1 MAFTIAVSGKGG
13 TGKTTIAAL
22 IIRYLLDHNRKPI
35 FAVDAD
41 PNANLGLNLGLRANA
56 HCCDSSLCTIGQ
68 LREEI
73 DGDAELPAGMTRPEY
88 FRYRIRECV
97 VEANG
102 FDLLTMGRG
111 EGPGC
116 YCAVNHL
123 LRTFLDELNRKYRY
137 LVLDNEAGMEHL
149 SRRTTQNVDLLL
161 AVSGP
166 SVVDLRAARRIREL
180 AEGLDLVIRQ
190 KGLLLNRADAPLSE
204 VQRAAIAQ
212 TGLEV
217 WGTIPSDENVVARS
231 LLGQSILDL
240 PKDSPALVAL
250 SQALDRLWAPPTL

>member
-22 IIRYLLDHNRKPI
+22 TIRYLLDHNRKPI

-41 PNANLGLNLGLRANA
+41 PNANLGLNLGLQVNG
-56 HCCDSSLCTIGQ
+56 TIGQ

-73 DGDAELPAGMTRPEY
+73 LKEGEALPAGMSRVEY
-88 FRYRIRECV
+88 FRYRIQDV
-97 VEANG
+97 IVEADG

-111 EGPGC
+111 EGPEC
-116 YCAVNHL
+116 YCAVNYL
-123 LRTFLDELNRKYRY
+123 LRTFLDELDRKYRY
-137 LVLDNEAGMEHL
+137 VVIDNEAGMEHL

-166 SVVDLRAARRIREL
+166 SVVDLRAAKRIREL
-180 AEGLDLVIRQ
+180 SEELNLVVRR
-190 KGLLLNRADAPLSE
+190 KGLLLNRVDAPLSE
-204 VQRAAIAQ
+204 VQRAAIAE

-217 WGTIPSDENVVARS
+217 WGSIHSDENILARS
-231 LLGQSILDL
+231 LLGQPILDL
-240 PKDSPALVAL
+240 PKDSPALVAIG
-250 SQALDRLWAPPTL
+250 QALDRLWAPPAF